1 MRRWTIAWLAGITG
15 LVPAAPGPKDPPKKD
30 APAIAGEWA
39 GEGAVERGRPVDL
52 PPGTAWTFTA
62 DGKSVLT
69 LGGGLGW
76 TEATYKADTT
86 KAPAELDVSDGPKG
100 KPVRGIFKVEGN
112 TLTVCLVEGDAD
124 RPSTF
129 ESPPGSKAILIT
141 LKRVKKKD

>member
-1 MRRWTIAWLAGITG
+1 MTPALLA
-15 LVPAAPGPKDPPKKD
+15 LAVAVAAPGPKDPPKKD
-30 APAIAGEWA
+30 SPAIAGEWA
-39 GEGAVERGRPVDL
+39 GESAVEKGRPIRL

-69 LGGGLGW
+69 LGGGAGS
-76 TEATYKADTT
+76 TDATYKADTT

-100 KPVRGIFKVEGN
+100 KPLRGIFKVEGD

-124 RPSTF
+124 RPTAF
-129 ESPPGSKAILIT
+129 ESAAGSKAILIT